1 MNNLRAIQT
10 QTDMEDVLRK
20 EVRPLTVDK
29 SSVRLN
35 KVLKVSRRGALT
47 PHRGFEK
54 GNAGK
59 KRLSAVPQ
67 EFNSVCDL

>member
-1 MNNLRAIQT
+1 MVN
-10 QTDMEDVLRK
+10 
-20 EVRPLTVDK
+20 K
-29 SSVRLN
+29 SSVGLN
-35 KVLKVSRRGALT
+35 KVLKMGRRGTLT
-47 PHRGFEK
+47 FHGGFEK